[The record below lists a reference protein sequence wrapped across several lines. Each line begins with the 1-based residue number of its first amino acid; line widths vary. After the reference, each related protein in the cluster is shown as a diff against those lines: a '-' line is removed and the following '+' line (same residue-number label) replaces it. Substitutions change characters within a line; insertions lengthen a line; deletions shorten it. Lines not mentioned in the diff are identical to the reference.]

1 MTPRYSWVQ
10 STEESFFDFSMQWKD
25 EVVMSEWDDEQIET
39 AYRNYKALNEKE
51 KNYLIQIKGL

>member
-1 MTPRYSWVQ
+1 
-10 STEESFFDFSMQWKD
+10 MQWKD